1 VVSFCF
7 HIHSGTS
14 QENVMRR
21 VAVAAPIALF
31 ARCQAA
37 PAVTEKRSK
46 MQTLHK
52 ILTGEVQFKNKA
64 LVKDANIELQFG
76 ANWKS
81 ELEQYAAKL
90 PAEEKQTL
98 LRQVARL
105 NLTRYTTRELA
116 QFGADGSAAV
126 DAAAGEYNVAQG
138 AAMLQAKGESEFT
151 RYVQEEAKNANWSAD
166 ATSKYI
172 ANVKASIKK

>member
-1 VVSFCF
+1 AVS
-7 HIHSGTS
+7 IAP
-14 QENVMRR
+14 
-21 VAVAAPIALF
+21 VALL
-31 ARCQAA
+31 ARCQSA
-37 PAVTEKRSK
+37 PAATEKRTK

-64 LVKDANIELQFG
+64 LVKDANVELQFG
-76 ANWKS
+76 AGWKT
-81 ELEQYAAKL
+81 ELEAYAGKL

-98 LRQVARL
+98 LRQIARL

-116 QFGADGSAAV
+116 QFGADGASAV
-126 DAAAGEYNVAQG
+126 DAAAAEYNVSQG
-138 AAMLQAKGESEFT
+138 IAFLQAKGDAEFT

-172 ANVKASIKK
+172 ASVKAAKK

>member
-1 VVSFCF
+1 
-7 HIHSGTS
+7 
-14 QENVMRR
+14 MRR
-21 VAVAAPIALF
+21 VAVSIAPVALL
-31 ARCQAA
+31 ARCQSA
-37 PAVTEKRSK
+37 PAATEKRSK

-64 LVKDANIELQFG
+64 LVKDSNIELQFG
-76 ANWKS
+76 ADWKT
-81 ELEQYAAKL
+81 ELEAYAGKL
-90 PAEEKQTL
+90 PAEEKQVL

-116 QFGADGSAAV
+116 QFGADGTAAV
-126 DAAAGEYNVAQG
+126 DAAAADYNLTQG
-138 AAMLQAKGESEFT
+138 IAYFQAKGEAEFS

-172 ANVKASIKK
+172 ANVKASAKK

>member
-1 VVSFCF
+1 
-7 HIHSGTS
+7 
-14 QENVMRR
+14 MRR
-21 VAVAAPIALF
+21 IAVAAPAVALF
-31 ARCQAA
+31 ARCQSAA
-37 PAVTEKRSK
+37 PAASDKRSK

-64 LVKDANIELQFG
+64 LVKDCNIELQFG

-81 ELEQYAAKL
+81 ELEQYAGKL

-98 LRQVARL
+98 LRQAARL

-126 DAAAGEYNVAQG
+126 NGAADQYNLAQG
-138 AAMLQAKGESEFT
+138 IAFFQSKGEAEFS
-151 RYVQEEAKNANWSAD
+151 RFVEEEAKNANWSAD

-172 ANVKASIKK
+172 ANVKAAAKK